1 MVDLLELFGLGFMQR
16 AVIAGLLVA
25 ALCSVL
31 GVFIVLRRTAFLGDA
46 LAHTAFGGMALG
58 LFMGVFPTYVA
69 LVVVV
74 LGAVAIEVLRERGM
88 YGELSVALIY
98 ATGLAGGIVLVS
110 KSGGLNVSLLSLLF
124 GGILTVT
131 WSDVY
136 LIAALFALAA
146 AVTLVF
152 YKEFFLLT
160 FDPEGARVSGV
171 PTRALNLSFTILTA
185 VTVVLA
191 IKVVGIL
198 LVAALL
204 VAPPAAA
211 LQLRLGLRATLA
223 TSLAVSTVSVIG
235 GILLSVVFDTAT
247 GGTIILVALLIFL
260 VTLVTGLGRSD
271 PARRTAQTGHVR

>member
-1 MVDLLELFGLGFMQR
+1 MADLLGLLSLSFMQR
-16 AVIAGLLVA
+16 AMIAGLLSA
-25 ALCSVL
+25 ALCSIL
-31 GVFIVLRRTAFLGDA
+31 GVFVVLRRTAFLGDA

-58 LFMGVFPTYVA
+58 IFLGVFPTYVA

-74 LGAVAIEVLRERGM
+74 LGAVAIEMLRERGM

-131 WSDVY
+131 WQEVY
-136 LIAALFALAA
+136 LVAALFAVVA
-146 AVTLVF
+146 AVILAF
-152 YKEFFLLT
+152 YKEFFLIT
-160 FDPEGARVSGV
+160 FDSEGARVNGV

-191 IKVVGIL
+191 IRVVGIL

-211 LQLRLGLRATLA
+211 LQLRVGLRATLA
-223 TSLAVSTVSVIG
+223 ASLSIASVSVVA
-235 GILLSVVFDTAT
+235 GILLSVIADTAPA
-247 GGTIILVALLIFL
+247 GTIILVALLIFL
-260 VTLVTGLGRSD
+260 VTMVTGVPRPKSSRV
-271 PARRTAQTGHVR
+271 AAKS